1 MSDNGPEYI
10 GSAYKK
16 FSKEWDFEH
25 DSSSPK
31 YPESNGQ
38 VERTIQLVKKTL
50 RKAFK
55 HNDDP
60 YLALLSTRVCSGPYN
75 NTPPATLFYNR
86 PIRSIVPSLNK
97 KFNLINK
104 KLNRELKNSKLKRN
118 LPELNVDQKVRL
130 HDGKSWSKRGD
141 ISGKATQPRSYFV
154 RTENGNILRRN
165 RKHLLPIRE
174 NKDAYHDY
182 SDDDNYSIEDLYPI
196 ENIPIV
202 PTPNVDVDTS
212 NESDDEQLLDND
224 EQLHLGDS
232 PTTVTRYGRA
242 VRPPDRYG
250 FERRRS
256 HSIS

>member
-1 MSDNGPEYI
+1 M
-10 GSAYKK
+10 
-16 FSKEWDFEH
+16 
-25 DSSSPK
+25 
-31 YPESNGQ
+31 
-38 VERTIQLVKKTL
+38 
-50 RKAFK
+50 
-55 HNDDP
+55 
-60 YLALLSTRVCSGPYN
+60 
-75 NTPPATLFYNR
+75 
-86 PIRSIVPSLNK
+86 
-97 KFNLINK
+97 
-104 KLNRELKNSKLKRN
+104 NRELKNSKLKRN

-154 RTENGNILRRN
+154 RTENGNTLRRN

-174 NKDAYHDY
+174 NKDVYHDY